1 MRRPVE
7 PGPAA
12 SWGRPRSLQ
21 AGREWDIVPY
31 GWQVATVLEPRSGD
45 VGPGGMIGGVMIGET
60 ALSRIP
66 FRVRDEMTIL
76 SMARWMRFVGAI
88 KVVGGLLTLFLL
100 LVGFIYIGA
109 VLNAGPTS
117 AAGSQTI
124 TVSVGDRTEH
134 VPLDRVRRL
143 VSENQVTFYAL
154 AAFALILAGAGTV
167 LGFVLY
173 QAADDFDRVA
183 RTDVA
188 DQDYITAGVA
198 RLNTYFKVSILLGI
212 AAAVVAITAVGV
224 LMARASS
231 GS

>member
-1 MRRPVE
+1 MNE
-7 PGPAA
+7 N
-12 SWGRPRSLQ
+12 
-21 AGREWDIVPY
+21 
-31 GWQVATVLEPRSGD
+31 
-45 VGPGGMIGGVMIGET
+45 

-88 KVVGGLLTLFLL
+88 KVVGSLLAAFIL
-100 LVGFIYIGA
+100 LVAIICIGA
-109 VLNAGPTS
+109 VINASPTPAS
-117 AAGSQTI
+117 GSPSI
-124 TVSVGDRTEH
+124 TVSVGNRTEH
-134 VPLDRVRRL
+134 VPRRSCVAL

-154 AAFALILAGAGTV
+154 AAFALILAVAGIV

-188 DQDYITAGVA
+188 DQDYIAAGVA
-198 RLNTYFKVSILLGI
+198 RLNTYFKVSILLGVAAVLVAF
-212 AAAVVAITAVGV
+212 AAAIGLA
-224 LMARASS
+224 ARLST